1 MSFPLR
7 TLLVGGDA
15 ESTALLKG
23 LLAAT
28 SSALVVGEFKRLSPA
43 LHEGPARRPDLVI
56 VELAADLKTSPD
68 GRPGTIV
75 EALARAF
82 PDASV
87 FATGADVSADVVIE
101 AIRAGAVEF
110 LRRPVQRADLAAA
123 LEKLLRLRR
132 GSQPPARA
140 GRITSVFS
148 TKGGL
153 GVTTLATNL
162 AICLAERSTDG
173 TVLIDLD
180 TRQSDVATFLN
191 LHYTYSILDALESLE
206 RLDDSLLQG
215 LLVKHASGLHVLPGP
230 TRVERNQMSGERVQG
245 ALEIIRSHFG
255 HVVLDLRHDFD
266 PGTIAAL
273 EASDTILYLTGLTVS
288 ALRSGS
294 AGLAALRH
302 LGLNLQRV
310 KVVVMRDGTG
320 EDVTVKHAQE
330 ALGLPIYWR
339 TPSDY
344 ATVVSSINGGQ
355 PVVTAA
361 PRSKIARNLR
371 ELAGGLY
378 RPTSPSRPGAV
389 RSPSFIRG
397 LAWNPKSITG
407 DG

>member
-1 MSFPLR
+1 MTAPLR
-7 TLLVGGDA
+7 TIIVGSDA
-15 ESTALLKG
+15 ESSALLKG
-23 LLAAT
+23 LLAGT
-28 SSALVVGEFKRLSPA
+28 SAVLVAAEFRRLSQA

-56 VELAADLKTSPD
+56 VEVGADEGRGPD
-68 GRPGTIV
+68 GPPAKVV
-75 EALARAF
+75 EALVGAF
-82 PDASV
+82 PEAAV
-87 FATGADVSADVVIE
+87 FATGPSVSADFVIQV
-101 AIRAGAVEF
+101 IRAGAVEF
-110 LRRPVQRADLAAA
+110 LRRPVQREDLSTAI
-123 LEKLLRLRR
+123 EKLLRLRR
-132 GSQPPARA
+132 SSQPPARA

-162 AICLAERSTDG
+162 AVCLAERSPGG
-173 TVLIDLD
+173 TILIDLD

-191 LHYTYSILDALESLE
+191 VRPTYSVLDALENLD
-206 RLDDSLLQG
+206 RLDESLLHG
-215 LLVKHASGLHVLPGP
+215 LLVKHASGLLVLPGP
-230 TRVERNQMSGERVQG
+230 TRIERTQFSAEQIQT
-245 ALEIIRSHFG
+245 ALEIIRSHFD

-273 EASDTILYLTGLTVS
+273 EASSTILYLTSLTVS

-320 EDVTVKHAQE
+320 EDVTLKHAQE
-330 ALGLPIYWR
+330 ALGQPIYWR

-344 ATVVSSINGGQ
+344 PTVVSSINSGQ

-361 PRSKIARNLR
+361 PRSKIARNLC

-378 RPTSPSRPGAV
+378 RPGSPSRSGAV
-389 RSPSFIRG
+389 RSPSFMR
-397 LAWNPKSITG
+397 LVWNPKGIAG

>member
-1 MSFPLR
+1 MTATLR
-7 TLLVGGDA
+7 ILIVGGDT
-15 ESTALLKG
+15 ESTALLKQ
-23 LLAAT
+23 LLGAMAT
-28 SSALVVGEFKRLSPA
+28 VQLVGEFGRLSPA
-43 LHEGPARRPDLVI
+43 LHEGPGRRPDLVI
-56 VELAADLKTSPD
+56 VELAASETADGSPANVV
-68 GRPGTIV
+68 G
-75 EALARAF
+75 ALTRAF
-82 PDASV
+82 PDAAV
-87 FATGADVSADVVIE
+87 FATGADVSADFVIE

-153 GVTTLATNL
+153 GVTTVATNL
-162 AICLAERSTDG
+162 AVCLAERTPDG
-173 TVLIDLD
+173 TILIDLD

-191 LHYTYSILDALESLE
+191 LRYTYSVLDALESVE

-215 LLVKHASGLHVLPGP
+215 LLVKHASGLMVLPGP
-230 TRVERNQMSGERVQG
+230 TRIERGQLSAERVQA

-273 EASDTILYLTGLTVS
+273 EASDTILYLTSLTVS

-310 KVVVMRDGTG
+310 KIVVMRDGTG
-320 EDVTVKHAQE
+320 EDVTLKHAQE
-330 ALGLPIYWR
+330 ALGVPIYWR

-344 ATVVSSINGGQ
+344 ATVVSAINSGQ

-361 PRSKIARNLR
+361 PRSKIAKSLR
-371 ELAGGLY
+371 ELAGGIY
-378 RPTSPSRPGAV
+378 RPASPSRSGAV
-389 RSPSFIRG
+389 RSSSFLR

>member
-1 MSFPLR
+1 MTSALR
-7 TLLVGGDA
+7 TIIVGGDA
-15 ESTALLKG
+15 ESTSLLKG

-28 SSALVVGEFKRLSPA
+28 SAALVVGEFKRLSQA
-43 LHEGPARRPDLVI
+43 VHEGPARRPDLVI
-56 VELAADLKTSPD
+56 VELSGDEATGPD
-68 GRPGTIV
+68 GPAAKV
-75 EALARAF
+75 MEALTRAF
-82 PDASV
+82 PDATV
-87 FATGADVSADVVIE
+87 FATGPSVSADFVIQ

-110 LRRPVQRADLAAA
+110 LRRPVQREDLSTA

-132 GSQPPARA
+132 GNQPPARA

-162 AICLAERSTDG
+162 AVCLAERESGSTI
-173 TVLIDLD
+173 LIDLD
-180 TRQSDVATFLN
+180 TRQSDIATFLN
-191 LHYTYSILDALESLE
+191 LHPTYSVLDALESLE
-206 RLDDSLLQG
+206 RLDESLLQG
-215 LLVKHASGLHVLPGP
+215 LLVKHASGLLVLPGP
-230 TRVERNQMSGERVQG
+230 TRIERSPILAERVQG
-245 ALEIIRSHFG
+245 ALEIIRSHFS

-273 EASDTILYLTGLTVS
+273 EASDTILYLTSLTVS

-294 AGLAALRH
+294 AGLAAFRH

-310 KVVVMRDGTG
+310 KIVVMRDGTG
-320 EDVTVKHAQE
+320 EDVTLKHAQE

-344 ATVVSSINGGQ
+344 STVVSAINSGR
-355 PVVTAA
+355 PVVTTA
-361 PRSKIARNLR
+361 PRSKIAKNLR

-378 RPTSPSRPGAV
+378 RPGSPTRSGVA
-389 RSPSFIRG
+389 RSPSFLR
-397 LAWNPKSITG
+397 LAWNPKSIPG

>member
-1 MSFPLR
+1 MTSTLR
-7 TLLVGGDA
+7 TIIVGSDA
-15 ESTALLKG
+15 ESALLLKG
-23 LLAAT
+23 VLTAT
-28 SSALVVGEFKRLSPA
+28 PTTVVVGEFKGLSQA
-43 LHEGPARRPDLVI
+43 VHEGPARKPDLVI
-56 VELAADLKTSPD
+56 VELADDGATGPD
-68 GRPGTIV
+68 GPPARVV
-75 EALARAF
+75 EAVARAF
-82 PDASV
+82 PDATV
-87 FATGADVSADVVIE
+87 FATGSSVSADFVIQ

-110 LRRPVQRADLAAA
+110 LRRPVQRDDLGAA

-140 GRITSVFS
+140 GKITSVFS

-162 AICLAERSTDG
+162 AVCLSERSPGSTI
-173 TVLIDLD
+173 LADLD
-180 TRQSDVATFLN
+180 TRQSDIATFLN
-191 LHYTYSILDALESLE
+191 LRQTYSVLDALENIE
-206 RLDDSLLQG
+206 RLDESLLHG
-215 LLVKHASGLHVLPGP
+215 LLVKHASGLLVLPGP
-230 TRVERNQMSGERVQG
+230 TRIERTQLPADRVQA

-273 EASDTILYLTGLTVS
+273 EASDTILYLTSLTVS

-302 LGLNLQRV
+302 LGLNLQRL

-320 EDVTVKHAQE
+320 EDVTLKHAQE
-330 ALGLPIYWR
+330 ALGVPIYWR

-344 ATVVSSINGGQ
+344 STVVSSINTGQ

-361 PRSKIARNLR
+361 PRSKIAKNLR

-378 RPTSPSRPGAV
+378 RPGSPSRSGAA
-389 RSPSFIRG
+389 RSPSLMR
-397 LAWNPKSITG
+397 LAWNSKGFSG
-407 DG
+407 DA

>member
-1 MSFPLR
+1 MTSTLR
-7 TLLVGGDA
+7 TIIVGGEA
-15 ESTALLKG
+15 ESASLLKG
-23 LLAAT
+23 VLAAM
-28 SSALVVGEFKRLSPA
+28 SAALVVGEFKGLSQA
-43 LHEGPARRPDLVI
+43 VHEGPARKPDLVI
-56 VELAADLKTSPD
+56 VELAGDEATGPD
-68 GRPGTIV
+68 GPPAKVV

-82 PDASV
+82 PDATV
-87 FATGADVSADVVIE
+87 FATGASVSADFVIQ

-110 LRRPVQRADLAAA
+110 LRRPVQRDDLGAA

-153 GVTTLATNL
+153 GVTTVATNL
-162 AICLAERSTDG
+162 AVCLSERSPGSTIL
-173 TVLIDLD
+173 VDLD
-180 TRQSDVATFLN
+180 TRQSDIATFLN
-191 LHYTYSILDALESLE
+191 LRQTYSVLDALENIE
-206 RLDDSLLQG
+206 RLDESLLHG
-215 LLVKHASGLHVLPGP
+215 LLVKHASGLLVLPGP
-230 TRVERNQMSGERVQG
+230 TRIERSQLPADRVQA

-273 EASDTILYLTGLTVS
+273 EASDTILYLTSLTVS

-302 LGLNLQRV
+302 LGLNLQRL
-310 KVVVMRDGTG
+310 KIIVMRDGTG
-320 EDVTVKHAQE
+320 EDVTLKHAQE
-330 ALGLPIYWR
+330 ALGLPIHWR

-344 ATVVSSINGGQ
+344 STVVSSINTGQ

-361 PRSKIARNLR
+361 PRSKIAKNLR

-378 RPTSPSRPGAV
+378 RPGSPPRSGAA
-389 RSPSFIRG
+389 RSPSLMR
-397 LAWNPKSITG
+397 LAWNSKGIPG
-407 DG
+407 DA

>member
-1 MSFPLR
+1 MTSVLR
-7 TLLVGGDA
+7 TIIVGGDA
-15 ESTALLKG
+15 ESTSLLKG

-28 SSALVVGEFKRLSPA
+28 SAALVVGEFKRLSQA
-43 LHEGPARRPDLVI
+43 VHEGPARRPDLVFI
-56 VELAADLKTSPD
+56 ELAGNEAADPD
-68 GRPGTIV
+68 GPPAKVI
-75 EALARAF
+75 EALTRTF
-82 PDASV
+82 PDATV
-87 FATGADVSADVVIE
+87 FATGPSVSADFVIQ

-110 LRRPVQRADLAAA
+110 LRRPVQREDLSTA

-140 GRITSVFS
+140 GRITAVFS

-162 AICLAERSTDG
+162 AVCLAERAPGSTIL
-173 TVLIDLD
+173 VDLD
-180 TRQSDVATFLN
+180 TRQSDIATFLN
-191 LHYTYSILDALESLE
+191 LHQTYSVLDALESLE
-206 RLDDSLLQG
+206 RLDESLLHG
-215 LLVKHASGLHVLPGP
+215 LLVKHASGLLVLPGP
-230 TRVERNQMSGERVQG
+230 TRIERSPILAERVQG
-245 ALEIIRSHFG
+245 ALEIIRSHFA

-273 EASDTILYLTGLTVS
+273 EASDTILYLTSLTVS

-294 AGLAALRH
+294 AGLAAFRH

-310 KVVVMRDGTG
+310 KIVVMRDGTG
-320 EDVTVKHAQE
+320 EDVTLKHAQE

-344 ATVVSSINGGQ
+344 STVVSSINSGQ
-355 PVVTAA
+355 PVVTTA
-361 PRSKIARNLR
+361 PRSKIAKNLR

-378 RPTSPSRPGAV
+378 RPGSPTRSGAA
-389 RSPSFIRG
+389 RSPSFLR
-397 LAWNPKSITG
+397 LAWNPKSIPG